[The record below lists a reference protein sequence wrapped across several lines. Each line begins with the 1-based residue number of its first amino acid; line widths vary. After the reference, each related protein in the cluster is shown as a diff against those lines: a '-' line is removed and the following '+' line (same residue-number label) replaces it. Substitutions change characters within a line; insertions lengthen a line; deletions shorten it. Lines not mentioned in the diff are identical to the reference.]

1 MPASEPKRSAEP
13 ENLGLLMHVPLD
25 LTVELGRAKL
35 SVAEILKLG
44 TGSIIELDRA
54 AGAPVELLVNDR
66 PIARGEIVAV
76 DESFGLR
83 ITELLAVRADAVN
96 VETLLGSSSRHA
108 GDPLNVLIALTLLS
122 LVPLLLVMCTSFVR
136 IVVVLSLVRSAIGA
150 SALPPNAVL
159 TGLALVL
166 TLVVMAPTAQRIGR
180 DAVEPYS
187 RGRLSASQ
195 ALDRAWRPLRAFML
209 RQTRAADVALF
220 TRVARA
226 APVQPRHAPM
236 TVLIPAFVVG
246 ELRSAFAIGFA
257 LYLPFVAIDLAVA
270 AMLMGLGMMMLSPP
284 VVSLPVKLL
293 LFVMVDGWALLCGGV
308 AGSFR

>member
-1 MPASEPKRSAEP
+1 MPLDFF
-13 ENLGLLMHVPLD
+13 LGPAGRHATAPLD
-25 LTVELGRAKL
+25 L
-35 SVAEILKLG
+35 
-44 TGSIIELDRA
+44 
-54 AGAPVELLVNDR
+54 LV
-66 PIARGEIVAV
+66 
-76 DESFGLR
+76 
-83 ITELLAVRADAVN
+83 
-96 VETLLGSSSRHA
+96 TL
-108 GDPLNVLIALTLLS
+108 TMLS

-166 TLVVMAPTAQRIGR
+166 TLVVMAPTAQRIGH

-187 RGRLSASQ
+187 RGRISPSQ
-195 ALDRAWRPLRAFML
+195 AIARAIAPLRSFML
-209 RQTRAADVALF
+209 RQARAADVALF
-220 TRVARA
+220 ERIARRA
-226 APVQPRHAPM
+226 SEPERQVPI

-293 LFVMVDGWALLCGGV
+293 LFVMVDGWAMLCGGV
-308 AGSFR
+308 AASFR

>member
-1 MPASEPKRSAEP
+1 MSLEALLGSASRHGAQ
-13 ENLGLLMHVPLD
+13 PLD
-25 LTVELGRAKL
+25 L
-35 SVAEILKLG
+35 
-44 TGSIIELDRA
+44 
-54 AGAPVELLVNDR
+54 LV
-66 PIARGEIVAV
+66 
-76 DESFGLR
+76 S
-83 ITELLAVRADAVN
+83 
-96 VETLLGSSSRHA
+96 
-108 GDPLNVLIALTLLS
+108 LTMLS
-122 LVPLLLVMCTSFVR
+122 LVPLALVMCTSFVR

-159 TGLALVL
+159 TGLAMVL
-166 TLVVMAPTAQRIGR
+166 TLVVMAPTAQQIGR
-180 DAVEPYS
+180 DALDPYAH
-187 RGRLSASQ
+187 GRLAPSQ
-195 ALDRAWRPLRAFML
+195 ALTRAMGPLRSFML

-220 TRVARA
+220 ERVAHRA
-226 APVQPRHAPM
+226 LEPARQAPM
-236 TVLIPAFVVG
+236 TVLVPAFVVG